1 MKNIQKI
8 SKIIAI
14 VFVIAGLVLILG
26 KQEWF
31 PEFYRHKFSVIF
43 QKNKL
48 NENKSSQ
55 VSHDREILD

>member
-14 VFVIAGLVLILG
+14 VFVIAGLILILG

-31 PEFYRHKFSVIF
+31 PKFYRHKFSVIF
-43 QKNKL
+43 QKIN
-48 NENKSSQ
+48 
-55 VSHDREILD
+55 